1 MRGLSAAAVA
11 LVKYFLKDAS
21 IVVMALAVLFVV
33 MSAIGSAPPVAALL
47 LGASVGLTAAAAR
60 SWRRTQEDRA
70 AASRKPRQ
78 RR

>member
-1 MRGLSAAAVA
+1 MRGLSAAT
-11 LVKYFLKDAS
+11 LTPMKYFLKDAS
-21 IVVMALAVLFVV
+21 IVIMALGVLFVV
-33 MSAIGSAPPVAALL
+33 MAAIGSAPPVAALL

>member
-1 MRGLSAAAVA
+1 M
-11 LVKYFLKDAS
+11 KYFLKDAS
-21 IVVMALAVLFVV
+21 IVIMALTVLFLIMTAV
-33 MSAIGSAPPVAALL
+33 GSAPPLAALL
-47 LGASVGLTAAAAR
+47 LGGSVGLTAAAAR

>member
-1 MRGLSAAAVA
+1 MRGLSAATFAP
-11 LVKYFLKDAS
+11 VKYFLKDAS
-21 IVVMALAVLFVV
+21 IVIMSLAVLFLIMAVV
-33 MSAIGSAPPVAALL
+33 GNAPPVPALL
-47 LGASVGLTAAAAR
+47 MGASVGLTAAAAR

>member
-1 MRGLSAAAVA
+1 MRGLSAATFTP
-11 LVKYFLKDAS
+11 VKYFLKDAS
-21 IVVMALAVLFVV
+21 IVVMTLTVLFL
-33 MSAIGSAPPVAALL
+33 IVAATGHGLPLRAVL

>member
-1 MRGLSAAAVA
+1 MRGLSAAT
-11 LVKYFLKDAS
+11 LTPVKYFLKDAS
-21 IVVMALAVLFVV
+21 IVIMALTVLFLIMTAV
-33 MSAIGSAPPVAALL
+33 GSAPPLAALL
-47 LGASVGLTAAAAR
+47 MGASVGLTAAAAR